1 MVIFNK
7 CNPTKKRTKNIYV
20 TNISEREICLH
31 LWLNK
36 LGLASLGQFQDSK
49 NQLSPFK
56 FWAYPE
62 RPQ

>member
-7 CNPTKKRTKNIYV
+7 SNPTKKRTKKNYV
-20 TNISEREICLH
+20 TNISEREVCLQ
-31 LWLNK
+31 LWLKK

-49 NQLSPFK
+49 NQLRSFK